1 MIRILARS
9 SHPLAPIFHLNG
21 GPGITN
27 MTFPQA
33 SRLTAQHDV
42 VMVGYRGVDGSSVL
56 NCPEVTAALE
66 KSADFLGKASLSA
79 YSQAFAS
86 CAQRLERSGVDLAGY
101 TLAEQADDIEAARV
115 ALGYQRIDLL
125 SESAGTRLA
134 MIYQWRYPNSVDRS
148 VMVGVNPPGN
158 FIYSGAEIDQ
168 GIERYSALCAQ
179 QSACRARTGNLAASM
194 KHTAAHMPSSWYSL
208 PIKPGNALV
217 GTFLGLTEANRGSP
231 LSGPMTLDSW
241 ISAAHG
247 DPSGLWFLST
257 MAGLVLPSSFAW
269 GEFASIGMADAQPV
283 ERYFSS
289 GADRGSIIGNP
300 LGEFLWGAG
309 GMAHAWPANPGENQ
323 YTSVQNSNVPTLL
336 IGGTLDFETP
346 AQNAT
351 KELLP
356 HLSNGHQVILSGL
369 GHVDDFDAYEPSAS
383 TQLLT
388 AFYATGQVDTSRY
401 TPNVVSFTTSS
412 TQTAI
417 AKDSLADN
425 DRLRLV
431 GSDLACGVG
440 DPDPAPR
447 RYRPQDGRMDP
458 FGRSDRVRTR
468 RMVPRRTVGTA
479 VLAEPA
485 ARRPAAGSG
494 LDRGADLARGLRRL
508 GPHRHAKGDAGQ
520 GHRCRGCR
528 CGGRSR
534 TRFPRDRR
542 AHGVDHDDHRCGG
555 RVEPESAR
563 ARHLDRAGRVAAMA
577 TTPPQPTVARR
588 TPDRVE
594 GLDHDLVVVGHVER
608 EVPVAPAPGCLA
620 PHAAHHGDD
629 YHGSAE
635 EILRAGPRREGET
648 RHFERRS
655 CWPTNT
661 GVWSAGTTVTS
672 SARQWGSKP
681 PPLVGRRRARRG
693 SNALARCSQHHKLL
707 DRGIIG
713 IKADYTIN
721 DFQHLIGCS
730 PAADTLVLA
739 HASRPLVVPQVR
751 PASAGSE
758 SRPVV
763 HKGGLP
769 IG

>member
-1 MIRILARS
+1 MPENRATSKSRLIALPVTRILARS
-9 SHPLAPIFHLNG
+9 SHPLAPIFYLNG
-21 GPGITN
+21 GPGMTN

-33 SRLTAQHDV
+33 NRLAAQHDV

-66 KSADFLGKASLSA
+66 NSADYLAKASLSA

-86 CAQRLERSGVDLAGY
+86 CAKRLERSGVDLAGY

-115 ALGYQRIDLL
+115 ALGYKRIDLL

-168 GIERYSALCAQ
+168 GIERYSALCAKQ
-179 QSACRARTGNLAASM
+179 PACRARTANLAASM

-217 GTFLGLTEANRGSP
+217 GTFLGLTEATSVDSP

-241 ISAAHG
+241 ISAAQG
-247 DPSGLWFLST
+247 DPSGLWLLST
-257 MAGLVLPSSFAW
+257 MANLVLPQSFTW

-309 GMAHAWPANPGENQ
+309 GLVHAWPANPGENQ
-323 YTSVQNSNVPTLL
+323 YTSVQNSSVPTLL

-369 GHVDDFDAYEPSAS
+369 GHVDDFFSYEPKRQHAAADHVLRHRPGRHVPLHPERG
-383 TQLLT
+383 QLHHI
-388 AFYATGQVDTSRY
+388 
-401 TPNVVSFTTSS
+401 
-412 TQTAI
+412 AI
-417 AKDSLADN
+417 AGSDCQGHPCVYG
-425 DRLRLV
+425 RLRLV
-431 GSDLACGVG
+431 GSDLARGVG
-440 DPDPAPR
+440 DPDPPPR

-479 VLAEPA
+479 VLARASA

-494 LDRGADLARGLRRL
+494 LNRGADLARGLRRL
-508 GPHRHAKGDAGQ
+508 GPHRHAEGDAGQ
-520 GHRCRGCR
+520 GHRCRWCR

-534 TRFPRDRR
+534 TRFPRDQR
-542 AHGVDHDDHRCGG
+542 AHGVDHGDHRCGG
-555 RVEPESAR
+555 RVEPEPAR
-563 ARHLDRAGRVAAMA
+563 ARHLDRAGRL
-577 TTPPQPTVARR
+577 PGNGRS
-588 TPDRVE
+588 
-594 GLDHDLVVVGHVER
+594 GGGSVGDG
-608 EVPVAPAPGCLA
+608 APRDGAPG
-620 PHAAHHGDD
+620 
-629 YHGSAE
+629 
-635 EILRAGPRREGET
+635 AGPALIAR
-648 RHFERRS
+648 
-655 CWPTNT
+655 
-661 GVWSAGTTVTS
+661 TVS
-672 SARQWGSKP
+672 GNP
-681 PPLVGRRRARRG
+681 
-693 SNALARCSQHHKLL
+693 
-707 DRGIIG
+707 
-713 IKADYTIN
+713 
-721 DFQHLIGCS
+721 
-730 PAADTLVLA
+730 
-739 HASRPLVVPQVR
+739 
-751 PASAGSE
+751 
-758 SRPVV
+758 
-763 HKGGLP
+763 
-769 IG
+769 

>member
-1 MIRILARS
+1 
-9 SHPLAPIFHLNG
+9 
-21 GPGITN
+21 
-27 MTFPQA
+27 
-33 SRLTAQHDV
+33 
-42 VMVGYRGVDGSSVL
+42 
-56 NCPEVTAALE
+56 
-66 KSADFLGKASLSA
+66 
-79 YSQAFAS
+79 
-86 CAQRLERSGVDLAGY
+86 
-101 TLAEQADDIEAARV
+101 
-115 ALGYQRIDLL
+115 
-125 SESAGTRLA
+125 
-134 MIYQWRYPNSVDRS
+134 
-148 VMVGVNPPGN
+148 MVGVNPPGN

-168 GIERYSALCAQ
+168 GIERYSVLCAQ

-217 GTFLGLTEANRGSP
+217 GTFLGLTEATGSP

-323 YTSVQNSNVPTLL
+323 YTSVENSNVPTLL

-388 AFYATGQVDTSRY
+388 TFYATGQVDTSRY

-417 AKDSLADN
+417 AKDILGFMIGFALLAVIWLVVLAI
-425 DRLRLV
+425 RIRRRGGTGRKTGAWIRSAGPIVFGLGGWFLGALLVLRFRPSWALP
-431 GSDLACGVG
+431 DQLLAVASIAVPIWLGVYAGWVRTDTPKALRAKGIGAAGVG
-440 DPDPAPR
+440 A
-447 RYRPQDGRMDP
+447 
-458 FGRSDRVRTR
+458 V
-468 RMVPRRTVGTA
+468 VGAALGFHVTGGLMAWITTIIGAA
-479 VLAEPA
+479 VVSNLSLLVLDIWTE
-485 ARRPAAGSG
+485 RAAG
-494 LDRGADLARGLRRL
+494 
-508 GPHRHAKGDAGQ
+508 
-520 GHRCRGCR
+520 
-528 CGGRSR
+528 
-534 TRFPRDRR
+534 
-542 AHGVDHDDHRCGG
+542 
-555 RVEPESAR
+555 
-563 ARHLDRAGRVAAMA
+563 AAMA

-608 EVPVAPAPGCLA
+608 EVP
-620 PHAAHHGDD
+620 
-629 YHGSAE
+629 
-635 EILRAGPRREGET
+635 
-648 RHFERRS
+648 
-655 CWPTNT
+655 
-661 GVWSAGTTVTS
+661 
-672 SARQWGSKP
+672 
-681 PPLVGRRRARRG
+681 
-693 SNALARCSQHHKLL
+693 
-707 DRGIIG
+707 
-713 IKADYTIN
+713 
-721 DFQHLIGCS
+721 
-730 PAADTLVLA
+730 
-739 HASRPLVVPQVR
+739 
-751 PASAGSE
+751 
-758 SRPVV
+758 
-763 HKGGLP
+763 
-769 IG
+769 